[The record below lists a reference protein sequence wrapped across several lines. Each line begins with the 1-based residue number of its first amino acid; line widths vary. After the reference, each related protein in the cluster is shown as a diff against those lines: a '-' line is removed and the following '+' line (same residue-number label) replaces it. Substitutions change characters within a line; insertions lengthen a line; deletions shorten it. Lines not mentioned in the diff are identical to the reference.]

1 MARNKAA
8 KKSERGWF
16 ITFEGGEGSGKSTQ
30 IRHLKKTLE
39 KKGFDVLITREPGG
53 SAGGEAVRHVL
64 LTGAAEP
71 FGSEME
77 AILFSAARSDHVE
90 TIIKPALEAGT
101 VVLCDRFLDST
112 RVYQGVTGDVD
123 MEFLKKLEEIA
134 CEDCWPDLTL
144 VLDIDPSEGL
154 KRAKERRA
162 EGEAADRFE
171 REPIKLQ
178 RRRRKAFLD
187 IAKQEPERCVV
198 IDASGTEKSV
208 RTAINSAVKKHMRSA
223 SPGHMNLRHDSQA
236 VAKAGAS

>member
-1 MARNKAA
+1 MARNKSA

-30 IRHLKKTLE
+30 IRHLKKALE
-39 KKGFDVLITREPGG
+39 KKGFDVLLTREPGG

-90 TIIKPALEAGT
+90 TIIRPALEAGT
-101 VVLCDRFLDST
+101 IVLSDRFLDST

-144 VLDIDPSEGL
+144 ILDIDPSEGL

-171 REPIKLQ
+171 KEPIKLQ

-208 RTAINSAVKKHMRSA
+208 RAAINSAVKKHMRSA
-223 SPGHMNLRHDSQA
+223 APGATNLQHDNQS
-236 VAKAGAS
+236 VAKAGA